1 MAHDKFFGRPSAAIL
16 GGMIG
21 STALIGAALAQTA
34 TIDRTDSA
42 APPAILLHPVTDR
55 AHRGGPGDF
64 AELAQKVQAAVIGV
78 TSKAL
83 TRKTLPGQSFEF
95 GTPQQ
100 EGRKDD
106 APPPDPADAQADS
119 EAPELVA
126 VGSGF
131 FISADGY
138 AVTSSRLV
146 EDSDEAEV
154 HTSDDKTY
162 TARVAGRD
170 KLSDLALIKVDGRTD
185 FSFVRIADRP
195 PRVGDWI
202 LAAGNSFGLGLTLM
216 AGIVSARER
225 EIETGP
231 MDGLLQID
239 ATINSGDS
247 GGPSFDTDG
256 DVIGV
261 NSMIF
266 SPSGGSTG
274 IAFAVPADTVR
285 DVIAQLKDKGS
296 VTRGSMGAE
305 VQSVTRDIADGLGE
319 NNLHGA
325 IVAGVQQ
332 NSPAAKAGLRRGDVI
347 TSVDGETIKNAH
359 ELTRKIHATAPGSS
373 IQFAMVRQG
382 QPNSL
387 NVTVGL
393 LPQDEPRSSAAAP
406 R

>member
-1 MAHDKFFGRPSAAIL
+1 MAHGNFFGRPRAAIL
-16 GGMIG
+16 GRMIG
-21 STALIGAALAQTA
+21 SAALMSATLAQTA
-34 TIDRTDSA
+34 PIHRTNSA
-42 APPAILLHPVTDR
+42 GPPAQLLHSVADTTR
-55 AHRGGPGDF
+55 RGGPGDF
-64 AELAQKVQAAVIGV
+64 PDLADKVQAAVIGV
-78 TSKAL
+78 TSKAM

-106 APPPDPADAQADS
+106 APPLDPSDS
-119 EAPELVA
+119 QQDTKAPELVA

-138 AVTSSRLV
+138 AVTTSHLV
-146 EDSDEAEV
+146 EDNDAAEV

-162 TARVAGRD
+162 AARVVGRD
-170 KLSDLALIKVDGRTD
+170 LLSDLALLKVDGRTD

-195 PRVGDWI
+195 PRVGEWI

-239 ATINSGDS
+239 APINSGDS
-247 GGPSFDTDG
+247 GGPSFDTNG

-274 IAFAVPADTVR
+274 VAFAVPADTVR
-285 DVIAQLKDKGS
+285 DVIAQLRDKGF
-296 VTRGSMGAE
+296 VTRGSMGAD
-305 VQSVTRDIADGLGE
+305 VQSVTPDIADSLGAD
-319 NNLHGA
+319 NLRGA

-332 NSPAAKAGLRRGDVI
+332 SSPAAKAGLRRGDVI
-347 TSVDGETIKNAH
+347 TSADGEAIKNAH
-359 ELTRKIHATAPGSS
+359 ELTKKIHATAPGSS
-373 IQFAMVRQG
+373 IQLAMVRQG

-387 NVTVGL
+387 SVTVGL
-393 LPQDEPRSSAAAP
+393 LPQNEPRSSAAAP